1 VSASPIIAIPG
12 RFSASASALRY
23 QGLVTARALSESVL
37 RAGGDPV
44 TVHPWCPEGSISPE
58 DAGRRLAFAD
68 AVLLPGGGDIAP
80 CRYGSTILSDEVYD
94 VDRVQDAFDL
104 AVARWALRAGT
115 PLLAVCRGMQVVNV
129 ACGGTLEQ
137 HMPVPH
143 QYVVHQVEVVTGSLL
158 ENVAGSTV
166 SASCYHH
173 QRIRELGAGLRPV
186 AWAADG
192 GIEAVDHTQAK
203 GWFLGVQ
210 WHPEDTATADSAQHA
225 LFAAFVAAARAS
237 AARA

>member
-37 RAGGDPV
+37 RAGGEPV
-44 TVHPWCPEGSISPE
+44 TVHPWCPEGSTSPE

-80 CRYGSTILSDEVYD
+80 SRYGSTDANDEVYD
-94 VDRVQDAFDL
+94 VDHVQDAFDL
-104 AVARWALRAGT
+104 AVACWALRTGK

-137 HMPVPH
+137 HMRAPH
-143 QYVVHQVEVVTGSLL
+143 RHVVQQVEVAAGSML
-158 ENVAGSTV
+158 EKVAGSTV

-173 QRIRELGAGLRPV
+173 QRIDKLGAGLRPV
-186 AWAADG
+186 AWSADG
-192 GIEAVDHTQAK
+192 GIEAVERAQAN

-210 WHPEDTATADSAQHA
+210 WHPEDTAAADPLQHS
-225 LFAAFVAAARAS
+225 LFAAFVIAASVSGAGG
-237 AARA
+237 